1 MFKFLMMLPFGS
13 STQMQISP
21 WKTEYTGSS
30 QFLIAQCECLLP
42 DSFPKS
48 DKTLEMDPGDKMSQ
62 KWKDVM
68 KINCFNIWTRAYPKG
83 NGANLRLVHMVL
95 FLENFFK

>member
-1 MFKFLMMLPFGS
+1 
-13 STQMQISP
+13 
-21 WKTEYTGSS
+21 
-30 QFLIAQCECLLP
+30 
-42 DSFPKS
+42 
-48 DKTLEMDPGDKMSQ
+48 MDPGDKMSQ